1 MNDSS
6 EYLSHAEIA
15 KKLSLPL
22 RTIRKWS
29 YLRRLP
35 GRVSLGPRCIRYDRQ
50 AIERALNSG
59 SLLLTTKGNR
69 AQCSAI

>member
-1 MNDSS
+1 MENS
-6 EYLSHAEIA
+6 EYLSHEQLAI
-15 KKLSLPL
+15 KLSLPL

-35 GRVSLGPRCIRYDRQ
+35 GRVTLSPRCVRYDRL
-50 AIERALNSG
+50 AIEKALNSG

-69 AQCSAI
+69 A